1 MMCDPTMERACDDAL
16 YATLQASSDPLKPA
30 IGVFTGVII
39 GSAAWILLLF
49 LSWSFGVLA
58 RC

>member
-1 MMCDPTMERACDDAL
+1 MCDPTLEKARDDAL
-16 YATLQASSDPLKPA
+16 RVNLQAVSDPLKPA
-30 IGVFTGVII
+30 IGVLTAVVV

-49 LSWSFGVLA
+49 AFWSVRVLA